1 MYIPFA
7 PKCHLYA
14 NKGSP
19 ATCPGTRT
27 GTCFSAAATFF
38 CAGVGASIG
47 TCISAGISARTA
59 APAGTP
65 DGTSVHAVD
74 DGRLFGKCVLNVGV
88 KPVVVG

>member
-1 MYIPFA
+1 MISHAAVP
-7 PKCHLYA
+7 C
-14 NKGSP
+14 
-19 ATCPGTRT
+19 TRT
-27 GTCFSAAATFF
+27 GAGLSATATSF

-59 APAGTP
+59 APAGAP
-65 DGTSVHAVD
+65 QSASVHAVN